1 MNQHPPILDTTAPT
15 PQAALDGRPRL
26 GRQSLRATAGRAI
39 ETRRRARAIAAG
51 LMTGLT
57 VVAAAGCGSNAHS
70 HKPGLALS
78 AYLVR
83 SDEETGFRTTGSP
96 ATSTTASLWTAPL
109 PNGQAQESRLVT
121 EGFHRAIS
129 IQTASADGQ
138 GVSWVMELGS
148 IRDAAR
154 EQTAELR
161 DFIHVPGPVGRFTVR
176 GVPTA
181 EGFTY
186 PGPDPQDAN
195 ALVREG
201 RCLLL
206 VGDQESSDDY
216 RAPVIAAVR
225 AIWARTNKNNGA
237 CTT

>member
-1 MNQHPPILDTTAPT
+1 MNQHA
-15 PQAALDGRPRL
+15 RL
-26 GRQSLRATAGRAI
+26 RSLRGRARRAI
-39 ETRRRARAIAAG
+39 ETRRSPRALATALMAG
-51 LMTGLT
+51 LVT
-57 VVAAAGCGSNAHS
+57 VVGAGCGSSSHS
-70 HKPGLALS
+70 QKADLALS
-78 AYLVR
+78 AYLVQG
-83 SDEETGFRTTGSP
+83 DDETGFQTTGPP
-96 ATSTTASLWTAPL
+96 ATSTTAALWTAAI
-109 PNGQAQESRLVT
+109 PNGQTEESRLVT

-129 IQTASADGQ
+129 IQTASTHGQ
-138 GVSWVMELGS
+138 GVSWVIELGS

-161 DFIHVPGPVGRFTVR
+161 GFIHVPGQVGRFTVQ

-206 VGDQESSDDY
+206 VGDQESASDY
-216 RAPVIAAVR
+216 RTPVIAAVR
-225 AIWARTNKNNGA
+225 AIWARTNRDKGA